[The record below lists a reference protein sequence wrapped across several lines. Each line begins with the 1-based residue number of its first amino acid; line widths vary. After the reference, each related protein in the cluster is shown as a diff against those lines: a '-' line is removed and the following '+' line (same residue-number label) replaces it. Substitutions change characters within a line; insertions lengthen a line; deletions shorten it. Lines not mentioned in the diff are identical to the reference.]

1 MRNKQPGNATERFLL
16 TYEPSPLLSKRT
28 SKAGEMS
35 HDNNPLTLLV
45 ATLTAGC
52 AGLAFTSAILSR
64 DPTALSQFFTT
75 ANSLFNVGAGA
86 IIGLLAGRA
95 RR

>member
-1 MRNKQPGNATERFLL
+1 MPN
-16 TYEPSPLLSKRT
+16 
-28 SKAGEMS
+28 
-35 HDNNPLTLLV
+35 DNRQLPLLV

-52 AGLAFTSAILSR
+52 AGLALTSALLSK
-64 DPTALSQFFTT
+64 DQTSLSQLFTT

-86 IIGLLAGRA
+86 IIGLLAGRV

>member
-1 MRNKQPGNATERFLL
+1 MA
-16 TYEPSPLLSKRT
+16 
-28 SKAGEMS
+28 
-35 HDNNPLTLLV
+35 HNNQQLPFLV

-52 AGLAFTSAILSR
+52 AGLALSSAILSK

-86 IIGLLAGRA
+86 IIGLLAGHAQR
-95 RR
+95 

>member
-1 MRNKQPGNATERFLL
+1 
-16 TYEPSPLLSKRT
+16 
-28 SKAGEMS
+28 MS
-35 HDNNPLTLLV
+35 HNKHQLPFLV

-52 AGLAFTSAILSR
+52 AGLALTSAILSR
-64 DPTALSQFFTT
+64 DQAALSQLFTT

-95 RR
+95 KR